1 MCVDESSE
9 SRATLS
15 WLCLISCSVSLLLV
29 CVCFGFVSVLHFV
42 SAAASARRWRRG
54 RLEALDN
61 VVRLQA
67 GQYQVDEPQR
77 EEAHGGDQL
86 VWHGPAQLTTNCF
99 RTSHQQNE
107 DRNCCLRAEYRH

>member
-1 MCVDESSE
+1 MFDFVLRFSAAC
-9 SRATLS
+9 
-15 WLCLISCSVSLLLV
+15 V

-42 SAAASARRWRRG
+42 SAAAAAAERRWRLG

-77 EEAHGGDQL
+77 EEAHGGDHF

-99 RTSHQQNE
+99 RTS
-107 DRNCCLRAEYRH
+107 